1 MSQVESPLIPVSYIA
16 RWIALLDDRGI
27 TPDEALAETRV
38 TLAQL
43 DEPNAR
49 VTVSTM
55 IEVMVRGA
63 ELAGDPS
70 LGLELGLSLKP
81 TAHSWFGIAV
91 MTAGTLGAAT
101 ELGARYLAVRGP
113 VRIHMFREGARAVMQ
128 FEEVY
133 ELGPARALALECVL
147 GGVISMGEFL
157 LGHSFAHPE
166 IEFFADFAEAPHHAR
181 FRDRLPRVH
190 YDAGKLEA
198 RFPAAWLDRRL
209 SFAEPFAYREAVA
222 ALDHELQLVGND
234 QDLVQRTRA
243 LLAEPERRFPDLDEA
258 AALLGL
264 SSRSL
269 RRHLQARGATFHQL
283 RDEARRARAITL
295 LEQSSISVA
304 AIARELGYSDVAAF
318 SRAFQRWTGTQPS
331 AHRSKHAGA

>member
-1 MSQVESPLIPVSYIA
+1 MTQLEPPLIPISYIA
-16 RWIALLDDRGI
+16 RWIAMLDERGV
-27 TPDEALAETRV
+27 TAADALAGTRV

-49 VTVSTM
+49 VTVSAM

-63 ELAGDPS
+63 ALARDPS

-91 MTAGTLGAAT
+91 MTAGTLGQAT

-128 FEEVY
+128 FDEAY
-133 ELGPARALALECVL
+133 DLGPARALVLECVL
-147 GGVISMGEFL
+147 GGVVSMGEFL

-181 FRDRLPRVH
+181 YRHRMPRVH
-190 YDAGKLEA
+190 YGAGKLQA
-198 RFPAAWLDRRL
+198 HFPAAWLDRRL

-222 ALDHELQLVGND
+222 ALDHELTLVGDEND
-234 QDLVQRTRA
+234 LLRRTRA
-243 LLAEPERRFPDLDEA
+243 LLAAPQRRFPDLDEA
-258 AALLGL
+258 AAALGL

-295 LEQSSISVA
+295 LEQSSISLA
-304 AIARELGYSDVAAF
+304 AIARELGYSDVPAF
-318 SRAFQRWTGTQPS
+318 SRAFHRWTGTQPGV
-331 AHRSKHAGA
+331 HRSKHASP